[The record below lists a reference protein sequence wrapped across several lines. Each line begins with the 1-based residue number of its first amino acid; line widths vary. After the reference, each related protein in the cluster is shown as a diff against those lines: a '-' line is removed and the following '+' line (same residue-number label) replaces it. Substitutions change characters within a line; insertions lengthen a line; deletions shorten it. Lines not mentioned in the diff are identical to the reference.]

1 MKLSNIVTITSA
13 YHDSRNGLSLPDTK
27 ACEVL
32 KLLTPLL
39 YICMGIIHSSMI
51 NCIILVI
58 TYHSVSALS
67 NSQIEVTDPL
77 LTNKVL

>member
-1 MKLSNIVTITSA
+1 MIVLCA
-13 YHDSRNGLSLPDTK
+13 FPLFPVLSLPDTK
-27 ACEVL
+27 TCEVL
-32 KLLTPLL
+32 KLRTPLL
-39 YICMGIIHSSMI
+39 YLCVGIIHSSMI